1 MRKFAPLSQRI
12 SCRVLKTVRENWLGH
27 TLCVGLFLLLLSPS
41 PLMGQS
47 TPVEF
52 GQNRVQHREFRWQ
65 IYPTDNFEVYFP
77 NGGQEIGNYVV
88 QTVEDRFEEVV
99 DYLDYRLP
107 QKINLMVFPTP
118 SDLAQTNIGIKQET
132 TFTGESRV
140 MDYTIFVDYN
150 GSIDELDTDI
160 RRGITQLL
168 LERMLFGSDFQEFIQ
183 NAVKAELPK
192 WYIEGLTEYIA
203 QGWSMADEGRLR
215 DGILT
220 GAFSDMTKL
229 DDPSLA
235 FVTRAFLWDVERD
248 LGKESLSNLIYL
260 TRVSHSFEQGIQLV
274 RGVDLNT
281 GFKDWYTRCKAQY
294 QEEIQYFDQSIPSE
308 NEVELILPKN
318 GFNHQPIISPDGSL
332 VAVVN
337 DLEGRRRVYLYALE
351 DGSRRRV
358 FSKGFR
364 TDNLLPDR
372 HMPLI
377 TFAPDNT
384 LDLIHRKRDK
394 IFWQSYDVERGR
406 WEKMEFKG
414 VQNIYDFRY
423 VGANEVLMSVM
434 QNGQSNILSYNTRQ
448 TRRKLITNDFY
459 DDLNPIAGTY
469 KGQEAILFASNR
481 PNDTL
486 LNGRLDSLLPQKKL
500 DVFMIRPNH
509 PEAWQLIQLTHTHD
523 LDEFPVAFLSDSSF
537 LVSSDV
543 QGIRQ
548 FHEVIIKEKE
558 VQHHTEYIYHPIGA
572 PDNKD
577 SVVNYAHLDVDLL
590 LDPVTYV
597 IIDSNNLSTTKP
609 YGVSRPV
616 SQYQDFLQAF
626 DVQPMLNPMTG
637 DKELTGSGIIYSEGR
652 QQLIPFSIQQPTA
665 SANPA
670 SQNYRTPAIIEY
682 FKRLPSRVVSED
694 QEDVLQEDS
703 IPSSPPI
710 LYQSRFDFME
720 MDSANYSLQLSSGF
734 PNQGAGE
741 ESPFEVHRKRNYSS
755 TFMTESVSA
764 SLDNSLLYNT
774 YQPFNPG
781 SPVFDVPGINGLLT
795 IGITDLMEDH
805 KIYGGV
811 RLPTDFQ
818 TRQNEMFATYEALKK
833 RMDHQYTYY
842 RKSLQE
848 EVVFTSPFGDEA
860 GILNTRSNY
869 VEYAMKYALDVRN
882 SIRLRIGFRNDRF
895 VPKSLDV
902 LAAYG
907 TITSDNYVISKLEY
921 CYDASRDVIPNIK
934 HGLRAVAFFEAH
946 KEVPVR
952 LDTIF
957 GSREVKFPQFNN
969 DILFVWGFDARH
981 YQPIWRTITWA
992 NRLAYS
998 SSVGSQKL
1006 IYYLGGSQGILFP
1019 QFNQQTPINTDNGY
1033 VYQALAS
1040 SMRGFQQNIR
1050 NGNSFMVLNSE
1061 FRVPIFSSFS
1071 RKIPNSPLL
1080 RNLQVL
1086 AFCDIGSAWEG
1097 PSPFGKDNPLYQQT
1111 LTNAVSEVRLD
1122 INKFPVVVGYGFG
1135 LRANA
1140 FGYFMRADF
1149 ARGWDSG
1156 EHLPLRFQLSLG
1168 YDF

>member
-52 GQNRVQHREFRWQ
+52 GQNRVQYREFRWQ

-215 DGILT
+215 DGMLT

-235 FVTRAFLWDVERD
+235 FITRAFLWDVERD

-377 TFAPDNT
+377 AFAPDNT

-434 QNGQSNILSYNTRQ
+434 QNG
-448 TRRKLITNDFY
+448 
-459 DDLNPIAGTY
+459 
-469 KGQEAILFASNR
+469 
-481 PNDTL
+481 
-486 LNGRLDSLLPQKKL
+486 
-500 DVFMIRPNH
+500 
-509 PEAWQLIQLTHTHD
+509 
-523 LDEFPVAFLSDSSF
+523 
-537 LVSSDV
+537 
-543 QGIRQ
+543 
-548 FHEVIIKEKE
+548 
-558 VQHHTEYIYHPIGA
+558 
-572 PDNKD
+572 
-577 SVVNYAHLDVDLL
+577 
-590 LDPVTYV
+590 
-597 IIDSNNLSTTKP
+597 
-609 YGVSRPV
+609 
-616 SQYQDFLQAF
+616 
-626 DVQPMLNPMTG
+626 
-637 DKELTGSGIIYSEGR
+637 
-652 QQLIPFSIQQPTA
+652 
-665 SANPA
+665 
-670 SQNYRTPAIIEY
+670 
-682 FKRLPSRVVSED
+682 
-694 QEDVLQEDS
+694 
-703 IPSSPPI
+703 
-710 LYQSRFDFME
+710 
-720 MDSANYSLQLSSGF
+720 
-734 PNQGAGE
+734 
-741 ESPFEVHRKRNYSS
+741 
-755 TFMTESVSA
+755 
-764 SLDNSLLYNT
+764 
-774 YQPFNPG
+774 
-781 SPVFDVPGINGLLT
+781 
-795 IGITDLMEDH
+795 
-805 KIYGGV
+805 
-811 RLPTDFQ
+811 
-818 TRQNEMFATYEALKK
+818 
-833 RMDHQYTYY
+833 
-842 RKSLQE
+842 
-848 EVVFTSPFGDEA
+848 
-860 GILNTRSNY
+860 
-869 VEYAMKYALDVRN
+869 
-882 SIRLRIGFRNDRF
+882 
-895 VPKSLDV
+895 
-902 LAAYG
+902 
-907 TITSDNYVISKLEY
+907 
-921 CYDASRDVIPNIK
+921 
-934 HGLRAVAFFEAH
+934 
-946 KEVPVR
+946 
-952 LDTIF
+952 
-957 GSREVKFPQFNN
+957 
-969 DILFVWGFDARH
+969 
-981 YQPIWRTITWA
+981 
-992 NRLAYS
+992 
-998 SSVGSQKL
+998 
-1006 IYYLGGSQGILFP
+1006 
-1019 QFNQQTPINTDNGY
+1019 
-1033 VYQALAS
+1033 
-1040 SMRGFQQNIR
+1040 
-1050 NGNSFMVLNSE
+1050 
-1061 FRVPIFSSFS
+1061 
-1071 RKIPNSPLL
+1071 
-1080 RNLQVL
+1080 
-1086 AFCDIGSAWEG
+1086 
-1097 PSPFGKDNPLYQQT
+1097 
-1111 LTNAVSEVRLD
+1111 
-1122 INKFPVVVGYGFG
+1122 
-1135 LRANA
+1135 
-1140 FGYFMRADF
+1140 
-1149 ARGWDSG
+1149 
-1156 EHLPLRFQLSLG
+1156 
-1168 YDF
+1168 

>member
-27 TLCVGLFLLLLSPS
+27 TLCVGLFLLLLSPF

-150 GSIDELDTDI
+150 GSIDELDKDI

-220 GAFSDMTKL
+220 GAFADMTKL
-229 DDPSLA
+229 DDPTLA
-235 FVTRAFLWDVERD
+235 LVTRAFLWDVERD

-260 TRVSHSFEQGIQLV
+260 TRVSHSFEQGVQLV

-281 GFKDWYTRCKAQY
+281 AFQDWYTRCKAQY
-294 QEEIQYFDQSIPSE
+294 QKEVAYFNNSIKDLSP
-308 NEVELILPKN
+308 VDLPLPKS
-318 GFNHQPIISPDGSL
+318 GFNHSPVVSRDGNY

-337 DLEGRRRVYLYALE
+337 DLDGRRRVYLYSLL
-351 DGSRRRV
+351 DGKRKRV

-377 TFAPDNT
+377 AFAPDNS
-384 LDLIHRKRDK
+384 LDIIHRKRNK
-394 IFWQSYDVERGR
+394 IYWMSYDIPRDR
-406 WEKMEFKG
+406 WGKREFKG
-414 VQNIYDFRY
+414 VQDIYDFRY
-423 VGANEVLMSVM
+423 VNAQEVLLSVM
-434 QNGQSNILSYNTRQ
+434 QNGQSNLLSYNTKQ
-448 TRRKLITNDFY
+448 KRRKLITNDFY
-459 DDLNPIAGTY
+459 DDLKPIGGRY
-469 KGQEAILFASNR
+469 KDQEVILFASNR
-481 PNDTL
+481 PSDTL
-486 LNGRLDSLLPQKKL
+486 INGRLDSILPQKNL

-509 PEAWQLIQLTHTHD
+509 PEAWQLIQLTHTNG
-523 LDEFPVAFLSDSSF
+523 LDEIPVAFLSDSTF

-543 QGIRQ
+543 QGVRQ
-548 FHEVIIKEKE
+548 FHEVIIKDKE
-558 VQHHTEYIYHPIGA
+558 VQRHTEYIYHPITNPRA
-572 PDNKD
+572 ID
-577 SVVNYAHLDVDLL
+577 SVVNYANLDVASL
-590 LDPVTYV
+590 LDPSSFV
-597 IIDSNNLSTTKP
+597 IIDSNILTTSKP
-609 YGVSRPV
+609 YGVSRPI
-616 SQYQDFLQAF
+616 SRYQDFLDEF
-626 DVQPMLNPMTG
+626 YVLPKGVTDGQPLEGFGMVYSG
-637 DKELTGSGIIYSEGR
+637 GSQRLIQFSVHTTYEGLGGVN
-652 QQLIPFSIQQPTA
+652 QD
-665 SANPA
+665 
-670 SQNYRTPAIIEY
+670 YRTSSIIEY
-682 FKRLPSRVVSED
+682 FKRK
-694 QEDVLQEDS
+694 
-703 IPSSPPI
+703 PPI
-710 LYQSRFDFME
+710 LNEIDLKTTSNNDSARAKDPVLYQSRFDFLAK
-720 MDSANYSLQLSSGF
+720 DSAANGLQLNNGF
-734 PNQGAGE
+734 PNQGTLE
-741 ESPFEVHRKRNYSS
+741 ESPFAVNRKRNYSS
-755 TFMTESVSA
+755 KFMTESVSA

-818 TRQNEMFATYEALKK
+818 TRQNEMFVTYEALKK

-869 VEYAMKYALDVRN
+869 VEYAMKYALDIRN
-882 SIRLRIGFRNDRF
+882 SLRLRIGFRNDRF

-921 CYDASRDVIPNIK
+921 CYDASRDIIPNIK

-1019 QFNQQTPINTDNGY
+1019 QFNQQTPVNIDNGY

-1086 AFCDIGSAWEG
+1086 AFCDVGSAWEG

-1122 INKFPVVVGYGFG
+1122 INKFPVVVGYGLG